1 MNLSK
6 FTVKSQEVLRNSQ
19 ELAQSLS
26 NQVIEPIH
34 FLATLVQDKSTVI
47 ESIIQKIGE
56 DIKVLR
62 IKIVPLLES
71 LPKNSDVSE
80 PYLSRN
86 AQNILNKSIDL
97 AHDIKDKF
105 VSTEHILI
113 ALTELPNQCSSL
125 LKDCNI
131 NRESIFR
138 SLQIIRGNDRITDNN
153 PDERYEA
160 LSKYAKSINDLAKSG
175 KIDPVIGRD
184 DEIRRVIQILSRR
197 TKNNPILIGDPGVG
211 KTAIIEGIA
220 QRIVA
225 GDIPESLK
233 SKSVYTLEMGSLL
246 AGAQYRGQFED
257 RLKAVIH
264 EVTDSNGEIILFID
278 EIHTLIGTGAGA
290 GSLDAANILKPA
302 LARGELRC
310 IGATTLDE
318 YQKYFEKDTA
328 LVRRFQKITIN
339 EPSIEDT
346 ISILRGLKEKYELF
360 HGVRITDSAIIAATE
375 FSNRYISDRYL
386 PDKAIDLVDE
396 AASKLRIDIDSLP
409 EDIDKI
415 NRKITQLEIEKQA
428 LIREFSNY

>member
-62 IKIVPLLES
+62 IKIVPILES

-86 AQNILNKSIDL
+86 AQSILNKSIDL
-97 AHDIKDKF
+97 ANDMKDKF

-125 LKDCNI
+125 LKDFNI
-131 NRESIFR
+131 NRESIFH

-153 PDERYEA
+153 PDEKYEA

-225 GDIPESLK
+225 GDIPDSLK
-233 SKSVYTLEMGSLL
+233 SKSVYTLDMGSLL

-257 RLKAVIH
+257 RLKAVIQ

-278 EIHTLIGTGAGA
+278 EIHTLIGAGAGA